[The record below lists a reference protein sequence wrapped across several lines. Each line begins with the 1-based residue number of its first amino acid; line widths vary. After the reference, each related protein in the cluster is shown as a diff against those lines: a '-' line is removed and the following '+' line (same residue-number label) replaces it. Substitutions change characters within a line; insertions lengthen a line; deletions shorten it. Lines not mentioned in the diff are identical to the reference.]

1 MKTILLLICFL
12 GVIRFSQAQKLL
24 TVLDNYHP
32 LKNATS
38 VNRYKVWDDFTDEIP
53 LKNRMV
59 VPGFTWHWG
68 GYNFDTLFIGQGRM
82 MAEKN
87 GVLINI
93 GTFEDLCDRGI
104 GSDTS
109 LSPISYKIC
118 RRWGRRILKIEWENV
133 GYFEDWSYRG
143 ICDRHLHFQLWLFEK
158 DSRVEIHCP
167 RELWFREAT
176 TALRQAEVRIL
187 LPEGQKVYALSRSQ

>member
-1 MKTILLLICFL
+1 ML
-12 GVIRFSQAQKLL
+12 GITNVSQAQKLL
-24 TVLDNYHP
+24 PVLDNYHP

-38 VNRYKVWDDFTDEIP
+38 VNQQKVWDDFTDEIP
-53 LKNRMV
+53 LKNRRV
-59 VPGFTWHWG
+59 ITGFSWHWG
-68 GYNFDTLFIGQGRM
+68 GYAFDTLLIGQGRI

-93 GTFEDLCDRGI
+93 GAFEDLCDRGI
-104 GSDTS
+104 GTDTS

-118 RRWGRRILKIEWENV
+118 RRWGRRILKIEWENA

-143 ICDRHLHFQLWLFEK
+143 LCDRHLHFQLWLHEK

-167 RELWFREAT
+167 RDLWYRDAT

-187 LPEGQKVYALSRSQ
+187 LPEGQKVIALTQSE